1 MGRFLPG
8 VAFSREPKP
17 SRGGFGAV
25 SISVSGGAAGVVDG
39 TSNNKELTVHRD
51 TLKVDDFTLAEAQVR
66 VDFGEEDARRV
77 ANLAMDLEERLLIG
91 PLDIEFAIDSNHHLY
106 LLQARSDVACPWK
119 LQTEGIWTL
128 QAEMV
133 CMSSAPMAGLIQQP
147 ILEGLAEGYTSL
159 SSQCCA
165 PVHFDFQTVNGF
177 MYKQHP
183 KLNFGWV
190 WSSLFK
196 ISSFVSNK
204 AWEGQIQE
212 WQDGVQ
218 PELQREVDRLAGVQ
232 LADLGDNDLKKH
244 VEDCLCLFR
253 NGTVAHRRFSTAVM
267 PLLDLFAFVRSH
279 MPSFGEKN
287 KLDLIRAI
295 EKDQK
300 RSLRAEWLSHSG
312 ERMQT
317 LFKALDDRQ
326 RQFLLE
332 GEILANVE
340 NLAKENDGEASR
352 AARQLLHG
360 ARTWTF
366 GPDVMSQTVFEER
379 DSLSHELARGLKAFD
394 AGKGS
399 KTSKNSVGHG
409 SEILA
414 LVPLKHQQEMLK
426 HLDKAIAAG
435 PIREDRFCIHHQVM
449 ALLRLA
455 LLEAGTRSVMKGA
468 LKFKEE
474 MLAVASMED
483 LLLLLK
489 GHKVPNVSKAY
500 QRLQDARLQ
509 KLKAPQR
516 LPLQKV
522 PTTKPEKSSEWMARL
537 KFVHFLPRLSL
548 FKAVEMMLDWQQL
561 DSGVALEKVL
571 EPTVQQHDCLL
582 ALPGEAAD
590 ETSGVVQGPARVG
603 LDGLKP
609 GEEILVVEET
619 SVSYVKHFAQLKG
632 LVRALVRNQPHL
644 QNNQR
649 NLANPRSS

>member
-39 TSNNKELTVHRD
+39 TSSNKELTVHRD

-77 ANLAMDLEERLLIG
+77 AILAMDLEERLLIG
-91 PLDIEFAIDSNHHLY
+91 PLDIEFALDSNNDLY

-119 LQTEGIWTL
+119 LQMEGTWTL

-133 CMSSAPMAGLIQQP
+133 CVSSAPMASLIQKP

-165 PVHFDFQTVNGF
+165 PVLFDFQMVNGF
-177 MYKQHP
+177 MYKQRP

-196 ISSFVSNK
+196 ISSFVSSK

-212 WQDGVQ
+212 WQTVQ

-244 VEDCLCLFR
+244 IEDCLCLLR

-267 PLLDLFAFVRSH
+267 PLLDLFVFVRSH

-287 KLDLIRAI
+287 KMDLIRAI

-312 ERMQT
+312 ERMQA
-317 LFKALDDRQ
+317 LFRALDARQ
-326 RQFLLE
+326 RQSLLE

-352 AARQLLHG
+352 AARKLLHG
-360 ARTWTF
+360 AQTWTF
-366 GPDVMSQTVFEER
+366 GPDVMSETVFEER
-379 DSLSHELARGLKAFD
+379 DSLSHELARGLKDFD
-394 AGKGS
+394 DGKAS

-409 SEILA
+409 SDILS
-414 LVPLKHQQEMLK
+414 LVLLKNQQEMMQ
-426 HLDKAIAAG
+426 HLDKAIAAA

-455 LLEAGTRSVMKGA
+455 LLEAGRRSVMKGT

-500 QRLQDARLQ
+500 QRLQGARLA

-537 KFVHFLPRLSL
+537 KFVRFLPQLSL
-548 FKAVEMMLDWQQL
+548 FKALEMMLDWQQL

-582 ALPGEAAD
+582 ALSGEAAD

-632 LVRALVRNQPHL
+632 LVRALARNQPHL
-644 QNNQR
+644 QNN
-649 NLANPRSS
+649 